1 MNQSCKGLEEKL
13 TVQDGLMIMDRIPNI
28 KAKDIKVGQAMK
40 AIPQILDDGRATI
53 MFEAV

>member
-1 MNQSCKGLEEKL
+1 VNQSCKGLEEKL
-13 TVQDGLMIMDRIPNI
+13 TVQDGLIIMDRIPNI